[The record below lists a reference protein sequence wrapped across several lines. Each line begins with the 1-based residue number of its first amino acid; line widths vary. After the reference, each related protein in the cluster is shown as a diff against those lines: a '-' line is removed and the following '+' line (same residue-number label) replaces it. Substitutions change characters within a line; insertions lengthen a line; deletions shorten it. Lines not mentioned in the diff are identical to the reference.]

1 MKVLQVL
8 ALLIAG
14 IALCNAV
21 AIGNTGSTGATGG
34 EASKAEEVK
43 AEKAKKEEMEHTVAS
58 KRNEQMGNIKKVIE
72 TAIADTNKY
81 AGEQKSACTTEDSES
96 KKWAKEADPEAADA
110 ESTHTKPPVG
120 QRCTV

>member
-1 MKVLQVL
+1 MHLDHVQPMRHPVSEVPTPVVRVGDITFEKTTSVNSMKVLQVL

-58 KRNEQMGNIKKVIE
+58 KRNEQMGNQS
-72 TAIADTNKY
+72 
-81 AGEQKSACTTEDSES
+81 G
-96 KKWAKEADPEAADA
+96 
-110 ESTHTKPPVG
+110 
-120 QRCTV
+120 